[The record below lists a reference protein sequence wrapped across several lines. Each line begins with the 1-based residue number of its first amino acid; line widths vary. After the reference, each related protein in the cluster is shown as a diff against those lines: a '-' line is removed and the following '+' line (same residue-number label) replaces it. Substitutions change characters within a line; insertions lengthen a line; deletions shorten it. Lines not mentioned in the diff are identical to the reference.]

1 MEMLRS
7 GVRPGGGRWISLGVL
22 RLLIL
27 SVLQVAETSAGW
39 LKPQSLVFLEGGR
52 WVQGLGG
59 ARGHS
64 AVSGLGFSLYQPHPL
79 LCELD
84 SLPLT
89 GSGPGSEVGNKT

>member
-1 MEMLRS
+1 MGMLRS
-7 GVRPGGGRWISLGVL
+7 GVRPGGGRWDFPGGVKA
-22 RLLIL
+22 
-27 SVLQVAETSAGW
+27 SDSFSLQVAETNAGW

-59 ARGHS
+59 AHGHS

-79 LCELD
+79 LCELE